1 MTGDLV
7 IKKSHTVKMID
18 RLGPEF
24 TIEFDI
30 KVNSIDGSSSPKWSK
45 SQGDDYG
52 GEPLYNLFHLTAT
65 GDNCCH
71 NGDRVPAVYITN
83 KNRVPH
89 LYILVT
95 MPDHQVGKSSKLVNQ
110 EYTAQ

>member
-1 MTGDLV
+1 MDHFLPTKPTGDLV
-7 IKKSHTVKMID
+7 IKKSHTVKIID

-30 KVNSIDGSSSPKWSK
+30 KVNTIDGSSPKWSK
-45 SQGDDYG
+45 SQGDG
-52 GEPLYNLFHLTAT
+52 GEPQYNLFHLTAT
-65 GDNCCH
+65 GESCC
-71 NGDRVPAVYITN
+71 NSGDRVPAVHITN

-95 MPDHQVGKSSKLVNQ
+95 MPTYQVGKSSK
-110 EYTAQ
+110 

>member
-1 MTGDLV
+1 
-7 IKKSHTVKMID
+7 MID

-30 KVNSIDGSSSPKWSK
+30 KVNSIDSGSPKSQGNGSK
-45 SQGDDYG
+45 SQGDGYG
-52 GEPLYNLFHLTAT
+52 SEPLYNLFHLTAT
-65 GDNCCH
+65 GDNCCN

-95 MPDHQVGKSSKLVNQ
+95 MPDHQVGKSSK
-110 EYTAQ
+110 